1 MDERPLLNPAAGASS
16 SARTP
21 ELLGTFGTLL
31 QVFRLYCGT
40 GLLAFPYAVKCGGL
54 VAAPVA
60 LLVIGWCNNY
70 TLKMLVCAKRKVRR
84 RLESLSF
91 TLSSFL
97 PSCLSS
103 SLSLSLSLVFSLF
116 FLVFIPLFLRSFPPP
131 SERYDD
137 I

>member
-1 MDERPLLNPAAGASS
+1 MTDQPLLEAAAARPGA
-16 SARTP
+16 ARPEKP

-70 TLKMLVCAKRKVRR
+70 TLKMLVRAKRKVRVCVDA
-84 RLESLSF
+84 F
-91 TLSSFL
+91 K
-97 PSCLSS
+97 
-103 SLSLSLSLVFSLF
+103 V
-116 FLVFIPLFLRSFPPP
+116 
-131 SERYDD
+131 
-137 I
+137 